1 MPPQSSVITSPYR
14 KEIEEMLIEGKS
26 PRYISE
32 WLKAQEP
39 KENISHT
46 AINNYKNNH
55 FNVPVEAVKEYNKRQ
70 SEKRKKKATT
80 KQVDDLEKI
89 DQFIQ
94 NVDSEIIK
102 KLEPKEKV
110 QAVNQLLNTKYK
122 ILGVIDDKQSV
133 EVNVNNNNHFDS
145 NVQKQILDDEGSNE

>member
-1 MPPQSSVITSPYR
+1 MIEMPPQSSVITSPYR

-26 PRYISE
+26 PRYISD
-32 WLKAQEP
+32 WLKEQEP
-39 KENISHT
+39 RENISHT

-70 SEKRKKKATT
+70 SEKRKKKATI

-102 KLEPKEKV
+102 
-110 QAVNQLLNTKYK
+110 
-122 ILGVIDDKQSV
+122 
-133 EVNVNNNNHFDS
+133 H
-145 NVQKQILDDEGSNE
+145 QIQDTGSNRR

>member
-1 MPPQSSVITSPYR
+1 M
-14 KEIEEMLIEGKS
+14 
-26 PRYISE
+26 
-32 WLKAQEP
+32 
-39 KENISHT
+39 
-46 AINNYKNNH
+46 
-55 FNVPVEAVKEYNKRQ
+55 EAVKEYNKRQ
-70 SEKRKKKATT
+70 SEKRKKKATI

-133 EVNVNNNNHFDS
+133 EVNVNNNQFNP
-145 NVQKQILDDEGSNE
+145 NTQKEILDDEEGSD